1 MTLSRYLAALRA
13 RQPAPAP
20 LPQPKPFEL
29 SEEQVRATDE
39 SSDWLQI
46 APANVQQLCQPRKA
60 KR

>member
-39 SSDWLQI
+39 SSDWLHPEELE
-46 APANVQQLCQPRKA
+46 ARGEL
-60 KR
+60 